1 MSIKEQI
8 EGLQIL
14 NVLDAEILKLKAAE
28 KKFPEAL
35 AAFDDRLQSIKTKT
49 DVVRLQVEELE
60 CRSKS
65 LEESIAGERSQIKQ
79 WEGRL
84 VEQSTP
90 EGYIALAREIDI
102 AKKTVATSEEN
113 LSAIA
118 SELTVARQ
126 KYAAA
131 QEQMTRESE
140 EIAAQKAAKRKEI
153 KKHEELMSAKTAERT
168 AARTKVD
175 ASLLARYEEACRHAG
190 NGLAAVGKAGTC
202 RGCNMRIR
210 PQLLNILRA
219 SVIGECPSCHRL
231 IYAEELLQ
239 PPVKAVDPEV
249 KPAEEAATKAK
260 GASKGRKTKAA
271 KKKDE
276 TGDTEE

>member
-8 EGLQIL
+8 DGLQIL
-14 NVLDAEILKLKAAE
+14 NVLDAEILKLRAAE

-35 AAFDDRLQSIKTKT
+35 AVFDDRLQSIKTKT
-49 DVVRLQVEELE
+49 DVIRLQVEELE
-60 CRSKS
+60 GRSKS
-65 LEESIAGERSQIKQ
+65 LEEAIAGERSQIKQ

-84 VEQSTP
+84 VEQSTT
-90 EGYIALAREIDI
+90 EGYTALAREIDI
-102 AKKTVATSEEN
+102 AKKTIATSEEN
-113 LSAIA
+113 LGAIS

-140 EIAAQKAAKRKEI
+140 EIASQKAAKRKEI
-153 KKHEELMSAKTAERT
+153 KKHEDLLAAKSAERA

-175 ASLLARYEEACRHAG
+175 ESLLARYEEACRHAG

-239 PPVKAVDPEV
+239 PAAEAAAPAVH
-249 KPAEEAATKAK
+249 PAEDAPKAK
-260 GASKGRKTKAA
+260 APSKSRKAKAA
-271 KKKDE
+271 KKSDDH
-276 TGDTEE
+276 GDTQE